1 MTVESASYVADLVS
15 TNPSS
20 TDFIYEGDDHLR
32 LIKAAVKASFPNVS
46 GAVTLTHT
54 AINSAL
60 LPTTSGQWTMMRNVT
75 VSGTPSAIDFV
86 NGSNGVVI
94 SSDYDQY
101 LIEFTNLKST
111 SGTGTLR
118 IQISENAGSSFP
130 ANASGCSWESD
141 YISSV
146 STLSRGTGSGFL
158 TLASLAA
165 PSTDPGLSGRIFITR
180 PLSANLNCPVR
191 AELSGGD
198 GASPIMVTTAG
209 TVGSTTNQFDAV
221 RLTLSTST
229 FAGSNARVRFY
240 GRRV

>member
-1 MTVESASYVADLVS
+1 MTVESAPYVADLVS

-94 SSDYDQY
+94 SSSYDAY
-101 LIEFTNLKST
+101 MIEVTNLKST
-111 SGTGTLR
+111 SGAVTARL
-118 IQISENAGSSFP
+118 QISENAGSTFP
-130 ANASGCSWESD
+130 ANATGCAWQSDTISGT
-141 YISSV
+141 SS
-146 STLSRGTGSGFL
+146 LSSGSASGFL
-158 TLASLAA
+158 TIANVGL
-165 PSTDPGLSGRIFITR
+165 PSTDPGLSGRIFIQR
-180 PLSANLNCPVR
+180 PLSGDLRCPVFI
-191 AELSGGD
+191 ELMGD
-198 GASPIMVTTAG
+198 TTTWITTAG
-209 TVGSTTNQFDAV
+209 VMASTTNQFDAV
-221 RLTLSTST
+221 RLTLSGST

-240 GRRV
+240 GRRA

>member
-32 LIKAAVKASFPNVS
+32 LIKAAVKASFPNIS

-75 VSGTPSAIDFV
+75 VSGTPSTIDFV

-101 LIEFTNLKST
+101 MIEFTNLKST
-111 SGTGTLR
+111 SGTAAIQL
-118 IQISENAGSSFP
+118 QISENAGVTFP
-130 ANASGCSWESD
+130 ANATGGRWQSDLISGTSSLSSGSSQA
-141 YISSV
+141 YITIGNV
-146 STLSRGTGSGFL
+146 TT
-158 TLASLAA
+158 
-165 PSTDPGLSGRIFITR
+165 PSTDPGCSGTIWITR
-180 PLSANLNCPVR
+180 PLSADLRNVVR
-191 AELSGGD
+191 AFMQAD
-198 GASPIMVTTAG
+198 TTTMVSTMG
-209 TVGSTTNQFDAV
+209 TLASTTNQFDAV

-240 GRRV
+240 GRRA